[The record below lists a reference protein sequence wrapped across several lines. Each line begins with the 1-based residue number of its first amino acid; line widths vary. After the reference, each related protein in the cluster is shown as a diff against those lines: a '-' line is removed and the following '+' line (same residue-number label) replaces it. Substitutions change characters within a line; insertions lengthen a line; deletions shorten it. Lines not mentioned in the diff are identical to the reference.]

1 MRDAGPSRRPAPSVS
16 RALADEPDD
25 VSMPARKQPR
35 LGPLSSL
42 VAQMQQRELQTPQT
56 APDTPPPRQ
65 GTAPVAD
72 LSTNLCVHPI
82 PPLAQERSLGLF
94 FAEWGAVAHVEIC
107 EAPDGRVGYVSFMD
121 RADAERAHTQAQGRS
136 WGAARMQVAWAP
148 PVPRPAVPA
157 FAARDAPRV
166 RRCIAYRHRGE
177 HARPV
182 ADPDVDAS
190 FDDDGYASLYSTD
203 SAEASEAEASTT
215 LGPLAAQRFKA
226 MLRSLTLRRERIA
239 RCMVLALDH
248 AQAADTL
255 AAILAASLQIASTPI
270 PRKLARLYVVSD
282 ILCNGAAP
290 VPGAWMYRN
299 VFQAHLPSIFA
310 HLGAT
315 VRACPGRMTAEKVRG
330 PILAV
335 LDVWDA
341 WLIYPAAFLDGLRR
355 EVMGCTDSYNTTTS
369 QNEAGRA

>member
-25 VSMPARKQPR
+25 VPMPARKQPR
-35 LGPLSSL
+35 HGPLSSL
-42 VAQMQQRELQTPQT
+42 VAHMQQRDRQRSET
-56 APDTPPPRQ
+56 APVAPPPRP
-65 GTAPVAD
+65 GTPPAAD
-72 LSTNLCVHPI
+72 LSTNLHVRPI

-107 EAPDGRVGYVSFMD
+107 DGPDGRTAYVAFMD
-121 RADAERAHTQAQGRS
+121 RADAERAHTQAPGRS
-136 WGAARMQVAWAP
+136 WGAARLQVAWAP

-166 RRCIAYRHRGE
+166 RRRIAYRHRSE
-177 HARPV
+177 HTRPA
-182 ADPDVDAS
+182 ADLDVDAS
-190 FDDDGYASLYSTD
+190 FADDGYASLYSTD
-203 SAEASEAEASTT
+203 SEEASESEASSM

-255 AAILAASLQIASTPI
+255 AAILAASLQITSTPI

-290 VPGAWMYRN
+290 VPGAWKYRDA
-299 VFQAHLPSIFA
+299 FQRHLPPIFA

-341 WLIYPAAFLDGLRR
+341 WLLYPAA
-355 EVMGCTDSYNTTTS
+355 
-369 QNEAGRA
+369 